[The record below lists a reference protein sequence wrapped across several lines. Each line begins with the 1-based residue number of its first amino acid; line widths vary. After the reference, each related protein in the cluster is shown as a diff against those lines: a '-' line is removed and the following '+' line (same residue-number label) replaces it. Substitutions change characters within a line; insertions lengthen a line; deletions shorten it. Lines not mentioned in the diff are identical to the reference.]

1 MLISVMGRLPVR
13 RIQPGMGGS
22 GRAAPEL
29 AGSRQRRRW
38 RTRHEFGTQRPWQH
52 LLRQGERE
60 SEARRERT
68 GRREGG
74 NEAPAWAT
82 AVRRGWL
89 PHFGW
94 EELRELQRQHGP
106 NRVEGCSRARTTGM
120 AEGSADAGLAGKV
133 EAHGSRRS
141 SGLMG
146 RAGQLLA
153 AMDRDEAMGFFFDRV
168 CSTG

>member
-1 MLISVMGRLPVR
+1 M
-13 RIQPGMGGS
+13 
-22 GRAAPEL
+22 AAPPA
-29 AGSRQRRRW
+29 AG
-38 RTRHEFGTQRPWQH
+38 
-52 LLRQGERE
+52 GEGE
-60 SEARRERT
+60 SEAKKRERT